1 MPGMKTFKDRM
12 TAMMSRRQQQREIV
26 DVSRRLLPADLQEQI
41 LEACQQERAAV
52 LARIAEIDEGLA
64 RIAELDRAAK
74 EAYQATLKPI
84 VERPRPVRRLDG
96 TIQERPARIRVHV
109 ATPATIEAN
118 KARAR
123 ICAHKRALQVERAHR
138 HSELG
143 EILRIEDQT
152 RAGVVTGLLF
162 VVTRWRNRVDVGK
175 LLPAAKLGR
184 SYSDAAGNPLPP
196 EALDAQGEPTLSLG
210 GQRVEYT

>member
-26 DVSRRLLPADLQEQI
+26 DVSRRIIPADLQEQI

>member
-1 MPGMKTFKDRM
+1 MPSMKKLKDRIEILM
-12 TAMMSRRQQQREIV
+12 GRRSKLDEIV
-26 DVSRRLLPADLQEQI
+26 DVSRRIIPADLQEQI

-74 EAYQATLKPI
+74 EARQATLKPI

>member
-1 MPGMKTFKDRM
+1 MPVMKTFKDRM

-26 DVSRRLLPADLQEQI
+26 DVSRRLLPAALQEQI
-41 LEACQQERAAV
+41 LEACQRERTAV
-52 LARIAEIDEGLA
+52 LARIAEIEEGLA
-64 RIAELDRAAK
+64 RIAEIEEAAK

-96 TIQERPARIRVHV
+96 TIHERPPRIRSYMT
-109 ATPATIEAN
+109 TPATVQAGQPL
-118 KARAR
+118 ARSR
-123 ICAHKRALQVERAHR
+123 KHERALQAERAHR

-162 VVTRWRNRVDVGK
+162 VVTRWRNRVDGGK

>member
-1 MPGMKTFKDRM
+1 MPDMKTFKDRM

-26 DVSRRLLPADLQEQI
+26 DVSRRIIPADLQEQI